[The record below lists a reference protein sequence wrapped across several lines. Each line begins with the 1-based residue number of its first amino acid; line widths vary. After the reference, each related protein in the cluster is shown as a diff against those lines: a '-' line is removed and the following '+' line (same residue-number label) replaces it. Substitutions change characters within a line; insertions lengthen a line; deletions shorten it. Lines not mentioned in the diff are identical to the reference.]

1 MAHRP
6 ASARGRMPAGEQGD
20 QEMDWWLGFNQC
32 WPMGE
37 TCGIDWDAW
46 ALVVAGGTLL
56 IAWLGVLVTAT
67 SAVAVFWL
75 GRQANAV
82 AQASHSI
89 ATVSQEVARAER
101 QREAHFILAY
111 LYSEVLDTYSSIE
124 GWLEQADVVEQ
135 HFLRMS
141 DYDRNLILDG
151 LGPLTMPQTEAIFGR
166 LHVIDEDVG
175 LRLARALGTMKILR
189 LAREPMLRLGDD
201 DEGRERVPAM
211 IRYVRSLGADLR
223 VVHDA
228 GMQANRPLG

>member
-1 MAHRP
+1 
-6 ASARGRMPAGEQGD
+6 
-20 QEMDWWLGFNQC
+20 MDWWLGFNQC

-37 TCGIDWDAW
+37 TCAVDWGAW
-46 ALVVAGGTLL
+46 GLILAGGTLFN
-56 IAWLGVLVTAT
+56 AWLGVLVTAT

-82 AQASHSI
+82 AQASHGI
-89 ATVSQEVARAER
+89 ATASQEVARAER

-111 LYSEVLDTYSSIE
+111 LYSEVLDTYSSIN

-141 DYDRNLILDG
+141 DHDRKQILDG

-175 LRLARALGTMKILR
+175 LRLARALGTLKILR
-189 LAREPMLRLGDD
+189 LAREPMLRLAND
-201 DEGRERVPAM
+201 DEGRARVRA
-211 IRYVRSLGADLR
+211 IITYVRSLSADLR

-228 GMQANRPLG
+228 GMEANRPLA